1 MEIRQLEY
9 FIAVAE
15 EGSFT
20 RAAQRVH
27 ISQSGVSAQIQEL
40 ERDLGSAL
48 IDRSNRAATLTAAGV
63 AALPHAR
70 GVVASLDR
78 VRQAVNDVNGLVR
91 GQLTIG
97 MVTACTVTPLFD
109 ALADFHRSHP
119 GVELSLQEDN
129 SDRLVD
135 AVRAGRMDLALVG
148 VAGDPPTDLESSII
162 VSEGLVAIVADGHPL
177 ATKRETTLAALA
189 DYPILSLPPGTGVR
203 SVYDRA
209 CVAQGRQPRV
219 ALAASAPDAVVDLAA
234 RGLGVAILSE
244 TMASHYDLTAIPI
257 TGIAIP
263 ALLAL
268 VWTRSPS
275 AALRELRKRC
285 NDAFGLPAREHS

>member
-40 ERDLGSAL
+40 ERDLGAAL
-48 IDRSNRAATLTAAGV
+48 IDRSGRTATLTPAGE
-63 AALPHAR
+63 AALSQAR
-70 GVVASLDR
+70 AVLASVGG

-91 GQLTIG
+91 GKLVVG

-109 ALADFHRSHP
+109 ALAAFHLSHP

-135 AVRAGRMDLALVG
+135 AVRAGTMDVALVG
-148 VAGDPPTDLESSII
+148 VAGDAPFDLESSVII
-162 VSEGLVAIVADGHPL
+162 SEGLVAVVPDGHPL
-177 ATKRETTLAALA
+177 AGKRVTTLAALA
-189 DYPILSLPPGTGVR
+189 KYPILSLPAGTGVR

-209 CVAQGRQPRV
+209 CLAQGRQPKV

-234 RGLGVAILSE
+234 RGLGVGILSE
-244 TMASHYDLTAIPI
+244 TMASHYDLPSVPI

-275 AALRELRKRC
+275 AALRELRKHC
-285 NDAFGLPAREHS
+285 DDAFGLLVR